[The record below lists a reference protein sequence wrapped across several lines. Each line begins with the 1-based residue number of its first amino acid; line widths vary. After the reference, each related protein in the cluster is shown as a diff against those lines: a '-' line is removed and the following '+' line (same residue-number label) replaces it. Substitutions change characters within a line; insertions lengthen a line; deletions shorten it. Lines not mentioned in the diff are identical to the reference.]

1 MILAANN
8 ARVIGTVLAVIVS
21 VGFVLYLFGVY
32 RKARPEA
39 GSERVLAANRRGGY
53 SDEEL
58 ESRVLDRTLG
68 MGLATLAVIAVAL
81 PVYWLAEPGRQDGW
95 IQTWDETFVA
105 RGETLYDANCSQCH
119 GGAGVGGVAAYTLT
133 DSAGNFVDQ
142 VEWKAPALNTVLAR
156 YSKEEVTFI
165 LNWGRPFSPM
175 PAWGAQGGG
184 AMTTQQIQE
193 LVSYLETIQLGEADM
208 RAEVDKAL
216 TDGYVNAVVTA
227 EETPDEALADRRA
240 ELATEAADGL
250 AAGTYDLD
258 LDGTWTQV
266 ELGEAMFNLGEADG
280 FAGGAYSCAR
290 CHTKGWSYG
299 LPETSG
305 GGSFGPNLTGGSTLR
320 QFPTFEDHVSFIS
333 EGGRQGQA
341 YGNGGLSG
349 AGQMPGFGINP
360 NATDEDSKLVPEQ
373 FMYTQQQIEAVVAY
387 ERSL

>member
-1 MILAANN
+1 MA
-8 ARVIGTVLAVIVS
+8 
-21 VGFVLYLFGVY
+21 
-32 RKARPEA
+32 P
-39 GSERVLAANRRGGY
+39 
-53 SDEEL
+53 
-58 ESRVLDRTLG
+58 
-68 MGLATLAVIAVAL
+68 
-81 PVYWLAEPGRQDGW
+81 
-95 IQTWDETFVA
+95 
-105 RGETLYDANCSQCH
+105 
-119 GGAGVGGVAAYTLT
+119 YTLT
-133 DSAGNFVDQ
+133 DSNGEFVDQ
-142 VEWKAPALNTVLAR
+142 VQWQAPALNTVLTR

-184 AMTTQQIQE
+184 AMTTQQIE
-193 LVSYLETIQLGEADM
+193 EIVTYLETIQLAEADM

-216 TDGYVNAVVTA
+216 TDSYVNAVVTA
-227 EETPDEALADRRA
+227 EETPEGELADRRA
-240 ELATEAADGL
+240 ELAAEAADGL
-250 AAGTYDLD
+250 AAGTYDVD
-258 LDGTWTQV
+258 LDGTWTVV
-266 ELGEAMFNLGEADG
+266 ELGEAMFNLGGADG

-299 LPETSG
+299 LPDTSG

-333 EGGRQGQA
+333 EGARQGQA

-360 NATDEDSKLVPEQ
+360 NAADEDTKLAPEQ